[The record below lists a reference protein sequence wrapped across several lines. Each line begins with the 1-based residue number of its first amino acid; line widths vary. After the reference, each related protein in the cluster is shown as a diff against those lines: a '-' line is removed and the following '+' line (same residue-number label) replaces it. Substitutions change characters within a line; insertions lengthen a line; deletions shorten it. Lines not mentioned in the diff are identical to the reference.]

1 MEKPEISKTNEVN
14 GNATAFGPKQTW
26 IGGDM
31 KIWILCGATL
41 MFTGLAIAGSKPV
54 AYNNLSPGGRTALD
68 QMAHD
73 ALDGQYNIID
83 FELAKHHYT
92 SPRPVAGAMPHAP
105 ENADGKQLH
114 GYVML
119 AYVVTTDGRAAS
131 PTIVKCTA
139 PKLCDLAINATR
151 DWRFE
156 AATLDGKEV
165 STIALQEFN
174 F

>member
-1 MEKPEISKTNEVN
+1 
-14 GNATAFGPKQTW
+14 
-26 IGGDM
+26 M
-31 KIWILCGATL
+31 KVRILWAVSL
-41 MFTGLAIAGSKPV
+41 MFTGLAIAGSRPV
-54 AYNNLSPGGRTALD
+54 AYNNLSPGGRAALD

-73 ALDGQYNIID
+73 ALDSQYNIID

-92 SPRPVAGAMPHAP
+92 SPHPVAGSMPHAP
-105 ENADGKQLH
+105 ENADGTQLH

-139 PKLCDLAINATR
+139 PKLCDLAMEATR
-151 DWRFE
+151 GWRFE
-156 AATLDGKEV
+156 AATLDGKAV